1 MDKLRTR
8 TRTSFTSSKWIATV
22 ASLWIQCSCGVDTFS
37 IYSSVLKSSQGY
49 DQLTLDTVAVFK
61 DTGGNAGVLAGLLYS
76 AVTHNNNNWGGF
88 GGPWVVH
95 LAGAIQ
101 NFFGFFM
108 MWAAVVG
115 LIKRPPVVVM
125 GLFIFLS
132 THASAFFTTAN
143 VVTGVQNFPQSGGTI
158 VGVMKG
164 FLGISGAIMV
174 QVYGIFCE
182 GKPSTFILM
191 LALLPTFVTIVLMF
205 FVRIYEANTVDD
217 VKQLNGFPI
226 VALIIAG
233 YLMITLVLENI
244 FSLSLWAHIIMFI
257 FLLLLLASP
266 LGIAI
271 KAHMEDSKR
280 LSQMFSS
287 ESNHSKENPAKDT
300 LAYHELP
307 DGEGQVND
315 ALDEKN
321 LPYEESMN
329 LLQALRTINFF
340 LLFLAM
346 VCGMGS
352 GLAVINN
359 FGQIGRSLNY
369 TAVEVDNLVSL
380 WSIWNFVGR
389 IGVGYLSDYLLHT
402 RGWTRPLMMS
412 ISLAAM
418 TTGHIVFASSLPGML
433 YIGSILVGIC
443 YGSLW
448 SLMPTITSEI
458 FGVRHMGTIFNAIGV
473 ACPVGSYI
481 FSVRVIGYIYDMQAT
496 GEDHSCFGTHCFMLS
511 FLIMA
516 FLALLGCLAAIALF
530 FRTRRFY
537 QLVVIRRLKHSLR

>member
-1 MDKLRTR
+1 MLLEYIIISRT
-8 TRTSFTSSKWIATV
+8 
-22 ASLWIQCSCGVDTFS
+22 
-37 IYSSVLKSSQGY
+37 
-49 DQLTLDTVAVFK
+49 
-61 DTGGNAGVLAGLLYS
+61 
-76 AVTHNNNNWGGF
+76 
-88 GGPWVVH
+88 
-95 LAGAIQ
+95 
-101 NFFGFFM
+101 
-108 MWAAVVG
+108 
-115 LIKRPPVVVM
+115 
-125 GLFIFLS
+125 IFLC
-132 THASAFFTTAN
+132 
-143 VVTGVQNFPQSGGTI
+143 Q
-158 VGVMKG
+158 G

-174 QVYGIFCE
+174 QVYNIFCE
-182 GKPSTFILM
+182 GKPSNCILM
-191 LALLPTFVTIVLMF
+191 LALLPTFVSIVLMF
-205 FVRIYEANTVDD
+205 FVRIYEANIVDD
-217 VKQLNGFPI
+217 VKQLNSFPI

-233 YLMITLVLENI
+233 YLMITLLLKNI
-244 FSLSLWAHIIMFI
+244 FSLPLWAHIIMFI
-257 FLLLLLASP
+257 FMLLLLASP

-271 KAHMEDSKR
+271 KAQLEDSKR

-307 DGEGQVND
+307 DGEGQVNA
-315 ALDEKN
+315 ALDDKI

-340 LLFLAM
+340 LLFLAT

-359 FGQIGRSLNY
+359 FSQIGRSLHY

-402 RGWTRPLMMS
+402 RGWTRPLLMS

-418 TTGHIVFASSLPGML
+418 TTGHIVFASGFPGIL

-458 FGVRHMGTIFNAIGV
+458 FGVRHMGTIFNAIGL
-473 ACPVGSYI
+473 ACPIGSYI
-481 FSVRVIGYIYDMQAT
+481 FSVRVVGYIYDMQAT

-516 FLALLGCLAAIALF
+516 SLALLGCLAAIALF